1 MQCIFTRLLEF
12 KVESFTLNQ
21 STLQSQSC
29 NGEMFACLAKCR
41 ETKSRGVYKVSC
53 FVVLVVHEGSNL
65 AKVCLQKKVLKVTN

>member
-29 NGEMFACLAKCR
+29 NGEMFYCLAKCR

-53 FVVLVVHEGSNL
+53 FVVLVVHERFNL
-65 AKVCLQKKVLKVTN
+65 AKVCLQKKSSK

>member
-29 NGEMFACLAKCR
+29 NGEMFYASQCR
-41 ETKSRGVYKVSC
+41 RAKSRGVYKVSC
-53 FVVLVVHEGSNL
+53 FVVLVVHERSNL
-65 AKVCLQKKVLKVTN
+65 AKVCLQKKSSK